1 MHRTAAGNKPVDCRI
16 PEGGGVPNDS
26 GGADLSFQDGPT
38 VRIAWIGWAILAAA
52 TAVIIASGS
61 GRTVVPAYRE
71 GAVYWMAG
79 KTIFAH
85 PGVGGFVYLPQ
96 AAVLFIPF
104 SLLPVVVGEVVWRFV
119 NIGVFALGIFQFAR
133 LVRSWSGKELFPLMT
148 LVSLPLAWDCARN
161 GQATLIMTGLMLLA
175 VADIARSR
183 WWRAVLWLSL
193 GVAIKPLVIVLAL
206 LVMAIDRPLSWRVP
220 VGMLV
225 TALVPFVTQHPA
237 YVLDQYAAFW
247 SSLTKAV
254 HVGAVDKGWTTPF
267 NALQLLGIMVPE
279 KVQTLLRIAAAFG
292 TLALCYLS
300 RRRHDAVRSAAFVFS
315 LAVVYLMLFS
325 PRTENNTYAML
336 GPAIAMFLAGAF
348 LVEQRF
354 REGLLL
360 SCIALAIMG
369 GRMIERMLTPHAG
382 TSWLSPLMAVC
393 FALYLLVTF
402 FADRQE
408 QAGEDRP
415 AAA

>member
-1 MHRTAAGNKPVDCRI
+1 
-16 PEGGGVPNDS
+16 
-26 GGADLSFQDGPT
+26 LSFPDGRAVKT
-38 VRIAWIGWAILAAA
+38 AWIGWAALCLVTAA
-52 TAVIIASGS
+52 IIASGS

-71 GAVYWMAG
+71 GALFWMAG
-79 KTIFAH
+79 QTIFAH

-104 SLLPVVVGEVVWRFV
+104 ALLPVVAGEVLWRFV
-119 NIGVFALGIFQFAR
+119 NIGVFALSIFHFAGLAR
-133 LVRSWSGKELFPLMT
+133 GRSEKELFPLMT

-175 VADIARSR
+175 VVDIARSR
-183 WWRAVLWLSL
+183 WWRAVLWLAL

-220 VGMLV
+220 VGMLAG
-225 TALVPFVTQHPA
+225 ALFPFLTQHPA

-267 NALQLLGIMVPE
+267 NALQVLEVAVPE
-279 KVQTLLRIAAAFG
+279 KVQTLLRVAAAFG

-300 RRRHDAVRSAAFVFS
+300 RRRHDVVRSAVFVFS

-336 GPAIAMFLAGAF
+336 GPAIAVFLAWAF
-348 LVEQRF
+348 LVEQRP
-354 REGLLL
+354 REGILLG
-360 SCIALAIMG
+360 SIALAIMG
-369 GRMIERMLTPHAG
+369 GRVIERVLTPHAG
-382 TSWLSPLMAVC
+382 TSWVSPLMAVC
-393 FALYLLVTF
+393 FAVYLLVTF
-402 FADRQE
+402 FVDRKDR
-408 QAGEDRP
+408 AGAGLP
-415 AAA
+415 AAT

>member
-1 MHRTAAGNKPVDCRI
+1 
-16 PEGGGVPNDS
+16 
-26 GGADLSFQDGPT
+26 LSFQNGRM
-38 VRIAWIGWAILAAA
+38 VRIAWIGWAILAVA

-104 SLLPVVVGEVVWRFV
+104 ALLPIVAGEVFWRFI

-133 LVRSWSGKELFPLMT
+133 LARVWSGKELFPLMT
-148 LVSLPLAWDCARN
+148 LVTLPLAWDCARN
-161 GQATLIMTGLMLLA
+161 GQATLALTGLMLLA
-175 VADIARSR
+175 VVAAADQR
-183 WWRAVLWLSL
+183 WWRVVLWLSL
-193 GVAIKPLVIVLAL
+193 GISVKPLMIVLAL
-206 LVMAIDRPLSWRVP
+206 LLMAIDRPLSWRLA

-267 NALQLLGIMVPE
+267 NALQLLGITVPE
-279 KVQTLLRIAAAFG
+279 KVQTLLRVTAAFG

-300 RRRHDAVRSAAFVFS
+300 RRRHDAVRSAAVVFS

-336 GPAIAMFLAGAF
+336 GPAIAVFLAGAF
-348 LVEQRF
+348 LVERRF
-354 REGLLL
+354 REGILL

-369 GRMIERMLTPHAG
+369 GRTIERMLTPHAG